1 MTKVIKSADFNKLK
15 SLKDQIALR
24 ESQIHEGNCYQYHIS
39 TSNSFKILRTE
50 SDEEDDNSH
59 SPHNSLIDSNIMML
73 QDDSVQ
79 GENQAIAK
87 AILYNDYQS
96 LNKKEAGNI
105 NAYMHSTP

>member
-1 MTKVIKSADFNKLK
+1 
-15 SLKDQIALR
+15 
-24 ESQIHEGNCYQYHIS
+24 
-39 TSNSFKILRTE
+39 
-50 SDEEDDNSH
+50 
-59 SPHNSLIDSNIMML
+59 MML